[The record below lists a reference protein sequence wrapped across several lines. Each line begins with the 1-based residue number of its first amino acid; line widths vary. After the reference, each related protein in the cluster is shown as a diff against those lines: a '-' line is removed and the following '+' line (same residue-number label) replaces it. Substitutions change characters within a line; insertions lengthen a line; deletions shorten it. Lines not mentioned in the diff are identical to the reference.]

1 MNYGKFK
8 QKILLVIGHPKS
20 DSFCH
25 ALADSFI
32 HGAKENNNEIK
43 IIDLYKEKFD
53 PVYDLEEDAADV
65 IKYQEMVTES
75 DIITFVYPTWW
86 FRAPAIIEGWIDRVM
101 TTPYAYTF
109 KKFKIT
115 ETEIVERFVGNFGRP
130 IGKLT
135 DKKAII
141 IQTYGS
147 PQFATR
153 LWFFNLPIRRIKRG
167 CFNVLGFKKTKFYP
181 FFQVPFVEKNKRL
194 KMLNKV
200 FKIGAKL

>member
-1 MNYGKFK
+1 MKKIILIYGHYNDKSFNSAIK
-8 QKILLVIGHPKS
+8 NTFLKSAEEKGHKV
-20 DSFCH
+20 DC
-25 ALADSFI
+25 
-32 HGAKENNNEIK
+32 
-43 IIDLYKEKFD
+43 IDLYKEKFN
-53 PVYDLEEDAADV
+53 PVYDLEEDAPDV
-65 IKYQEMVTES
+65 LKYQEMVTES
-75 DIITFVYPTWW
+75 DVITFVYPTWW

-147 PQFATR
+147 PQFATK

-200 FKIGAKL
+200 YKIGLKL